1 MIRIRGKQACQR
13 HASLFSKY
21 TQLKIQ
27 LINIMKPHM
36 ITTDIPFL
44 GTFPAGIL
52 SWSVLS
58 IALLAGGDALA
69 SEKGVLELSSPNGR
83 NTVRFEKPGRE
94 LTYSVT
100 VDGKEVILPSRAGM
114 EVDNRTW
121 EMALGKR
128 DLAQPE
134 SWMELLTVDSVS
146 TAAPVDTI
154 WTPLYGERSKVRDH
168 YNQAILHMSRKDK
181 SDYRLD
187 IQVRAYDEG
196 IAFRYFFPEH
206 PAAIFHKVTADLTDF
221 TLPSGTMAWSE
232 EWAQAPF
239 MHQPIDSISIPVE
252 RALTMGL
259 PDGQWVAILDA
270 DNDDWCLTKLRHR
283 EGHPSTLESVMY
295 SPVDIVTYYATPWK
309 IIMTADTPGQLL
321 ENNDIVQNLN
331 PPCAI
336 YDAEAWVKPGKIMRC
351 TTLTTEA
358 GLRNIDFCAEHNI
371 PYMLFDWLW
380 YLPCTSHDGD
390 ATKVIDKLDMKRIVR
405 HADEKGVGIWLYVNQ
420 HALMKQQR
428 ELFPLLKE
436 WGITGVKSG
445 FVQYAS
451 HRWATWLH
459 DLVRYAAENHL
470 LMNIHDE
477 YRPSGF
483 SRTYPNL
490 LTQEGIHGN
499 EEWPDATHNV
509 TLPFTRMLNGAADYT
524 ICYFDPRLKNTHAHQ
539 LAASVVFYSPLQT
552 ILWYDTPDRYNG
564 EPEID
569 WFENLE
575 TVFDESKV
583 LSGYPGRDIV
593 MARRKGDTWFMGAMT
608 NNDKRTE
615 EIKLDFLS
623 PEKIW
628 VARIYTDDPS
638 VATSTHVAVKDYIV
652 NPSTVMHLPLQPK
665 GGAAVRISP
674 IDKKESKRYQK
685 YR

>member
-1 MIRIRGKQACQR
+1 MKSTVRTITLCAAILGGVASI
-13 HASLFSKY
+13 HADSLS
-21 TQLKIQ
+21 
-27 LINIMKPHM
+27 
-36 ITTDIPFL
+36 
-44 GTFPAGIL
+44 
-52 SWSVLS
+52 
-58 IALLAGGDALA
+58 
-69 SEKGVLELSSPNGR
+69 LSSPDGR
-83 NTVRFEKPGRE
+83 KTVRFEKPGKE
-94 LTYSVT
+94 LTYSVK
-100 VDGKEVILPSRAGM
+100 VDGKDVILPSRAGM

-128 DLAQPE
+128 DLAQPD
-134 SWMELLTVDSVS
+134 SWMDPLTVDSISIGVS
-146 TAAPVDTI
+146 VDTV
-154 WTPLYGERSKVRDH
+154 WTPLYGERSKVRDR
-168 YNQAILHMSRKDK
+168 YNQATLHMSRKDK

-187 IQVRAYDEG
+187 VQVRAYDEG

-206 PAAIFHKVTADLTDF
+206 PAAIFHKVVDDLTDF
-221 TLPSGTMAWSE
+221 TLPEGTMAWSE

-252 RALTMGL
+252 RALTMEL
-259 PDGQWVAILDA
+259 PGGQWVAILDA

-283 EGHPSTLESVMY
+283 EGHKGTLESVMY

-309 IIMTADTPGQLL
+309 IIMTADSPTQLI

-336 YDAEAWVKPGKIMRC
+336 EDAEEWVRPGKIMRC

-358 GLRNIDFCAEHNI
+358 GMKNIDFCAEHNI

-380 YLPCTSHDGD
+380 YVPCTSHDGD
-390 ATKVIDKLDMKRIVR
+390 ATKVIDKLDMKKVVEYGK
-405 HADEKGVGIWLYVNQ
+405 DKGVGVWLYVNQ
-420 HALMKQQR
+420 HALMKQMD

-436 WGITGVKSG
+436 WGIAGVKSG

-459 DLVRYAAENHL
+459 DMVRKAADNRL

-524 ICYFDPRLKNTHAHQ
+524 ICYFDMRLKNTHAHQ
-539 LAASVVFYSPLQT
+539 LAASLIFYSPLQT
-552 ILWYDTPDRYNG
+552 ILWYDTPDRYHG
-564 EPEID
+564 EQEIE
-569 WFENLE
+569 WFEDLE
-575 TVFDESKV
+575 TVFDDTKA
-583 LSGYPGRDIV
+583 LAGYPGENIV
-593 MARRKGDTWFMGAMT
+593 MARRKGDTWFVGAMT
-608 NNDKRTE
+608 NNEARRQ
-615 EIKLDFLS
+615 EIALDFL
-623 PEKIW
+623 PDGTNW
-628 VARIYTDDPS
+628 LAQVYTDDPEA
-638 VATSTHVAVKDYIV
+638 ATTTKVRCEKYAVS
-652 NPSTVMHLPLQPK
+652 PSTRLKLDLQPK
-665 GGAAVRISP
+665 GGAAVRLTP
-674 IDKKESKRYQK
+674 IEKKDIKK
-685 YR
+685 YKKYK